1 MNNLALV
8 NGIRIFVYSKE
19 IDMRSGFER
28 LSYFITEELGMGL
41 SIGDLFLFFSKNS
54 RRLKVLFFDGTGL
67 VLVTKRLEVGRFVS
81 LIDLFERREISLHD
95 FQKIFRGD
103 NTFLS
108 TIDIKFDTYLLNADF
123 RENTSL
129 RSGNKPGS
137 S

>member
-1 MNNLALV
+1 MSNLTLSK
-8 NGIRIFVYSKE
+8 GIRIFVFNRE

-28 LSYFITEELGMGL
+28 LSYFVEEEMQANLG
-41 SIGDLFLFFSKNS
+41 IGDLFLFFSKNN

-81 LIDLFERREISLHD
+81 LSDLFEKREISLRD

-108 TIDIKFDTYLLNADF
+108 TIDIKFGTYLLDADIDANIN
-123 RENTSL
+123 ENTGAGC
-129 RSGNKPGS
+129 RA
-137 S
+137 